1 MFASWGRRPTT
12 SRGKHY
18 WLRKCSQQF
27 LLLTPPDHCSSLIYD
42 IWIIFWRLVIIES
55 NWWYFQSPGLVYP
68 QCNEV
73 QDWHLQRCSQRGW
86 IQLQIVEKD
95 PYWIEKCI
103 FRVTPCTCASQNT
116 FVIATTWSRP
126 EENNYVSSENIL
138 ETTSAVTRDT
148 WLPVTN
154 KGIASTEYTLCR
166 NILPVPTSCCPLGKL
181 SFFRHWG
188 ENVAIFP
195 GFPQSTCRAPRSS
208 VGVRNFDID
217 TRRWLQHF
225 HTWRF
230 YWRRCKN
237 VQNRRFW
244 ECQTKC

>member
-1 MFASWGRRPTT
+1 MLTAILT
-12 SRGKHY
+12 SHATGY
-18 WLRKCSQQF
+18 
-27 LLLTPPDHCSSLIYD
+27 HCSSLIYD
-42 IWIIFWRLVIIES
+42 IWIIFWRLDIIES

-73 QDWHLQRCSQRGW
+73 PDWHLQRCSQRGW

-95 PYWIEKCI
+95 LSWHELRNVFHI

-154 KGIASTEYTLCR
+154 KGIASTEYTLCC
-166 NILPVPTSCCPLGKL
+166 NILPVATSWLPAREIVFFPPLGRKCGNLPRVSTIHVPSTALL
-181 SFFRHWG
+181 SGGLQSWHRCYK
-188 ENVAIFP
+188 VAKNTFTLEDSIE
-195 GFPQSTCRAPRSS
+195 
-208 VGVRNFDID
+208 D
-217 TRRWLQHF
+217 TLRMI
-225 HTWRF
+225 
-230 YWRRCKN
+230 
-237 VQNRRFW
+237 
-244 ECQTKC
+244 